1 MFAGKEK
8 RVWVA
13 EIERNLFKETINKV
27 YSADKLT
34 KVQNKKNFCGGRL
47 FLIKSQLQ
55 PSTPRKSPSL
65 GFFQRMFLQSE
76 VVPVP
81 GSTVPFRLYSSRTV
95 FRLASVFKANS
106 IVNVI

>member
-13 EIERNLFKETINKV
+13 ESERNLFKETINKV

-34 KVQNKKNFCGGRL
+34 KIQNKKNFCGGRL

-55 PSTPRKSPSL
+55 PSTPRKSEVLHWNFFRECSYNLKLSQCLLLQFPS
-65 GFFQRMFLQSE
+65 
-76 VVPVP
+76 
-81 GSTVPFRLYSSRTV
+81 GSIHLELY
-95 FRLASVFKANS
+95 FD
-106 IVNVI
+106 